1 MNRYFLF
8 ALLAVLAMSSVIA
21 AAPWQWSVEIKGGYY
36 YVKQEP
42 AEIKGNKLV
51 FTRIPPR
58 TKFPVKITVV
68 AWQYGRS
75 TEPKVQTAEAVEQS
89 FCLTAR

>member
-8 ALLAVLAMSSVIA
+8 ALLAVLAMSNSRGSLAMVCRN
-21 AAPWQWSVEIKGGYY
+21 KGGYY

>member
-21 AAPWQWSVEIKGGYY
+21 AAPWQCRNKGGYY

>member
-21 AAPWQWSVEIKGGYY
+21 AAPCRNKGGYY

>member
-1 MNRYFLF
+1 M
-8 ALLAVLAMSSVIA
+8 
-21 AAPWQWSVEIKGGYY
+21 
-36 YVKQEP
+36 
-42 AEIKGNKLV
+42 